1 MSDHIN
7 TSPSTVSANAKKKA
21 NERLAAAS
29 TAATT
34 GPTPAPTRST
44 SGGSGPLQPIENPN
58 SSPEDLGGKKG
69 NRLSSAETKN
79 IPGAFHNTY
88 PSDYDENLG
97 AGGFNFNTAP
107 AAEKGDKMGQTVF
120 AHRPRPSTA
129 DPNSGPGVNRKD
141 SAFEVHGGEDCD
153 ECCSNNDEEVDRVA
167 ARERAVTSLITQR
180 FGKPMHEITLD
191 DAKELQR
198 EAVSNSLLCL
208 SPFRLSLHFSRYSRI
223 PNPSALATIA
233 FPFIRTHTNPRGPW
247 SSQSLE
253 AQPSFAFIR
262 SVLGPGSP
270 AARAQAAAAK
280 NELRKTQNA
289 LAAEKK
295 KILDTAGKEG
305 VKAWYRERAK
315 NGKNGAN
322 GGAPNDVEDL
332 ARYDKFSLAI
342 RNAFL
347 DNLLGTVA
355 SATAT
360 VGN

>member
-1 MSDHIN
+1 M
-7 TSPSTVSANAKKKA
+7 
-21 NERLAAAS
+21 
-29 TAATT
+29 
-34 GPTPAPTRST
+34 
-44 SGGSGPLQPIENPN
+44 
-58 SSPEDLGGKKG
+58 
-69 NRLSSAETKN
+69 
-79 IPGAFHNTY
+79 
-88 PSDYDENLG
+88 
-97 AGGFNFNTAP
+97 
-107 AAEKGDKMGQTVF
+107 
-120 AHRPRPSTA
+120 
-129 DPNSGPGVNRKD
+129 
-141 SAFEVHGGEDCD
+141 
-153 ECCSNNDEEVDRVA
+153 
-167 ARERAVTSLITQR
+167 
-180 FGKPMHEITLD
+180 
-191 DAKELQR
+191 
-198 EAVSNSLLCL
+198 
-208 SPFRLSLHFSRYSRI
+208 
-223 PNPSALATIA
+223 
-233 FPFIRTHTNPRGPW
+233 
-247 SSQSLE
+247 
-253 AQPSFAFIR
+253 
-262 SVLGPGSP
+262 LGPGSP